1 MSRRTRARRA
11 IHLGAVVLAV
21 LAHRIVDGEPI
32 TCSHAPPPGVL
43 RVLSWNLENFPAD
56 HDVAKM
62 SRWIER
68 AAPQVVAIQEVRDA
82 DALAAL
88 LPEHEPALSQRG
100 GARGQTLG
108 VAIGADAQ
116 ASPIVEHAALELG
129 GRVRPAVSSHVRA
142 AGLDFHLVVVHLK
155 ATPSGLDMRRLQWA
169 ALVDLVARL
178 PLSGPGAGDLDLVLV
193 GDFNATG
200 ADGMTATA
208 ERAALAG
215 VLAGLGLRPIEP
227 VDGCSAY
234 WDGARRDAWL
244 EPTLLDLAFVRGFA
258 GADVTARALGA
269 CATHRCAPLRTTDA
283 HPDPDIV
290 GTSDHC
296 PLLLELDSRG

>member
-1 MSRRTRARRA
+1 M
-11 IHLGAVVLAV
+11 VVLAV
-21 LAHRIVDGEPI
+21 TVHRVVTGEPI
-32 TCSHAPPPGVL
+32 TCDHAPPPGVL

-82 DALAAL
+82 GALAAL
-88 LPEHEPALSQRG
+88 VPEHAAALSQRG

-108 VAIGADAQ
+108 IAIGPDADGTAL
-116 ASPIVEHAALELG
+116 VEHDALELG
-129 GRVRPAVSSHVRA
+129 GRVRPAVSSYIRA
-142 AGLDFHLVVVHLK
+142 AGRDFHLVVVHLK
-155 ATPSGLDMRRLQWA
+155 ATPTGLEMRRLQWA
-169 ALVDLVARL
+169 ALVDLIARL
-178 PLSGPGAGDLDLVLV
+178 PLAGPGAGDRDLVVV

-200 ADGMTATA
+200 ADAMTAA
-208 ERAALAG
+208 DERTALAA
-215 VLAGLGLRPIEP
+215 VLAHLDLRPVDP
-227 VDGCSAY
+227 ADGCSAY

-244 EPTLLDLAFVRGFA
+244 EPTLLDLAFVRGFD

-296 PLLLELDSRG
+296 PLLLELAPPE